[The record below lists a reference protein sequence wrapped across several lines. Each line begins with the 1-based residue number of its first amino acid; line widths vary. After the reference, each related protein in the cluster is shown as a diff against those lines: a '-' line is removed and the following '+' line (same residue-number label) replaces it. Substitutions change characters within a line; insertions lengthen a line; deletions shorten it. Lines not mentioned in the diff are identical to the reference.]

1 MADDEVMA
9 EVQVTEPET
18 ATRGA
23 APGGTVPWVE
33 KYRPATIDDL
43 QQQDQVKSHA
53 APLPDP
59 RRSSAHNAPLAISHV
74 VGQEQHVRGAHASFC
89 SMMCTRILT
98 ILYVGTGRVD
108 AQECYQDRQREY
120 MNT

>member
-33 KYRPATIDDL
+33 KYRPATIDGL

-59 RRSSAHNAPLAISHV
+59 RRSSAHNAPLAISHPKPFAR
-74 VGQEQHVRGAHASFC
+74 EATSWARSSMCEEHMRPFVR
-89 SMMCTRILT
+89 
-98 ILYVGTGRVD
+98 
-108 AQECYQDRQREY
+108 
-120 MNT
+120 